1 MPSLRAFE
9 CLLAAA
15 DLGSVTSA
23 ARHLHLSQPAISHQ
37 LAALEREAGTAL
49 LTRDR
54 RGVRLTAAG
63 RAALPEAR
71 RAVAAAG
78 EAIRLARAVGQ
89 GVGGVVRVVCA
100 QSLTVALLAPVLA
113 RWNLDRPDVV
123 ISLRESTDPETAF
136 AMLESGETDLLLF
149 PELGD
154 ARFESATVAEEE
166 IVVALP
172 ALHPLASRHTIRTRD
187 LREEPFVHFTPENR
201 LGAWIERHL
210 DDVDLRGPV
219 VVRTAVTTHAPQ
231 LAAAGLGVTVVPV
244 SAITA
249 GFSGAVRPFEPRR
262 RRRLVATTTT
272 SRDPLVTQLVGDLR
286 SSGLRVPADIA
297 RQLAPAEEPTAER
310 DPEL

>member
-15 DLGSVTSA
+15 DLGSVTRA

-49 LTRDR
+49 LTRER

-71 RAVAAAG
+71 RALAAAAD
-78 EAIRLARAVGQ
+78 AIRLARAVGQ
-89 GVGGVVRVVCA
+89 GVEGVVRVVCA

-113 RWNLDRPDVV
+113 RWNVERPDVV
-123 ISLRESTDPETAF
+123 VSLLESTDPETAF
-136 AMLESGETDLLLF
+136 AMLESGGTDLLLF
-149 PELGD
+149 PDLGD
-154 ARFESATVAEEE
+154 ARFETTTVAEEE

-172 ALHPLASRHTIRTRD
+172 ALHPLASRHAIRPRD
-187 LREEPFVHFTPENR
+187 LHGQPFVHFTPENR
-201 LGAWIERHL
+201 LGNWIESHL
-210 DDVDLRGPV
+210 GDVELRGPV

-244 SAITA
+244 SAIAA
-249 GFSGAVRPFEPRR
+249 GFSGAVRPFEPRWT
-262 RRRLVATTTT
+262 RRLVATTTA
-272 SRDPLVTQLVGDLR
+272 SRDPLATQLIDDLR
-286 SSGLRVPADIA
+286 STGLRVPADIA
-297 RQLAPAEEPTAER
+297 QQLAPTEESVAG
-310 DPEL
+310 PED

>member
-15 DLGSVTSA
+15 ELGSVTRA

-49 LTRDR
+49 LVRDR

-71 RAVAAAG
+71 RAVDAAG
-78 EAIRLARAVGQ
+78 DAVRLARAVGR

-113 RWNLDRPDVV
+113 RWNVDRPDVV
-123 ISLRESTDPETAF
+123 ISLRESTDPESAF
-136 AMLESGETDLLLF
+136 AALESGEADLLLF
-149 PELGD
+149 PDLGE
-154 ARFESATVAEEE
+154 AGFETTTVAEEE
-166 IVVALP
+166 VVVALP
-172 ALHPLASRHTIRTRD
+172 ALHPLAARSAIRPQD
-187 LREEPFVHFTPENR
+187 LQEQPFVHFTPENR
-201 LGAWIERHL
+201 LGNWIESHL
-210 DDVDLRGPV
+210 DGVELRGPV

-244 SAITA
+244 SAIAA
-249 GFSGAVRPFEPRR
+249 GFSGAVRPFDPRWT
-262 RRRLVATTTT
+262 RRLVAMTKT
-272 SRDPLVTQLVGDLR
+272 SRDPLVAQLVSDLHGT
-286 SSGLRVPADIA
+286 GLRVPADIA
-297 RQLAPAEEPTAER
+297 RQLAPAEEP
-310 DPEL
+310 